1 MSHYYE
7 KNIVEIKNEYT
18 DFLIN
23 ILTPIIHEG
32 IKSIYDKA
40 VKIEESFKKKEQMD
54 PNFKNPG
61 VFKIFQ
67 LCLRDIPNLNSAA
80 IESEV
85 NRIKE
90 RTKCSEW
97 FDALLKSTIKS
108 HIVLLTFNTK
118 KKKSKIVEEKY
129 HEKIDTNLFIHKCY
143 IESSRIFFNYPELF
157 WHLFTTI
164 DIKRNQR
171 EIYDLIKSAIKEAI
185 RKSLP
190 MKLMLDEYLRNDYD
204 YDDYLRSE
212 ENFKKI
218 KKMVGSDN
226 TYEED
231 LVDLSN
237 ASDDESDNESEK
249 SDEESNYLA
258 LNKIIDSDEQEKID
272 NEINEIEK
280 DIKESEKLEKDDTN
294 LLLSHI
300 SQSVDI
306 NNLILNT
313 SADEGDENNDG
324 ENKLENIS
332 VTKINNLE
340 NQTNENQK
348 LVTLNGSQKKGE
360 KTFFHQELNRY
371 KLNKVSTPEK
381 PPVNIVNNVNQNTNS
396 NTNAISNINL
406 TIKKNI
412 NNKENKNEFFNSMLN

>member
-23 ILTPIIHEG
+23 ILTPTIHEG
-32 IKSIYDKA
+32 IKSIYDKSL
-40 VKIEESFKKKEQMD
+40 KIEESFKQKEQID

-67 LCLRDIPNLNSAA
+67 LCLRDIPNLNGVA

-85 NRIKE
+85 SRIKE
-90 RTKCSEW
+90 RSKCSEW
-97 FDALLKSTIKS
+97 FDSLLKSTIKS

-118 KKKSKIVEEKY
+118 KKKSLIVEEKY

-157 WHLFTTI
+157 WHLFSTI

-190 MKLMLDEYLRNDYD
+190 MKLMLDEYLSNDYD
-204 YDDYLRSE
+204 YDDYVRSDE
-212 ENFKKI
+212 KLKKI
-218 KKMVGSDN
+218 KKMVESDN

-231 LVDLSN
+231 LIELSN
-237 ASDDESDNESEK
+237 DLEARNDDYSNDDDSNDDDSNDDEEEK
-249 SDEESNYLA
+249 SNYIA
-258 LNKIIDSDEQEKID
+258 LNKIIDSDEQDKIE
-272 NEINEIEK
+272 NEINEIQN
-280 DIKESEKLEKDDTN
+280 DIKESEKIENNDTN
-294 LLLSHI
+294 ILLSHI

-313 SADEGDENNDG
+313 SINEEDNNL
-324 ENKLENIS
+324 NSQNVLPIK
-332 VTKINNLE
+332 KINNFQE
-340 NQTNENQK
+340 SENQK
-348 LVTLNGSQKKGE
+348 LVVLNGNHRKGE
-360 KTFFHQELNRY
+360 KTFFQDELNKY
-371 KLNKVSTPEK
+371 KLTKVSTPVINK
-381 PPVNIVNNVNQNTNS
+381 DIITNTH
-396 NTNAISNINL
+396 TPGIMNL

-412 NNKENKNEFFNSMLN
+412 DNKNTFFNSMLK